1 MGICTNRLLMGQ
13 PLIALFISAK
23 RHGSSLLRHVL
34 RPTIIAKKENRSSFD
49 RCWHKPAVE
58 RQAEHVRSAPAISDI
73 NLFRYSRALP
83 QRRRTLKCDEH
94 GARLFLLQEM
104 RRLACVPTKN
114 ENRNLEGGSDIREN
128 GTIDGFAGSAVTRR
142 DCSLIGS
149 IQQSR
154 LSSNLT
160 RRTLSCCTQGY
171 RTGVADAG

>member
-58 RQAEHVRSAPAISDI
+58 RQAEHVRSAPGISDI

-83 QRRRTLKCDEH
+83 QRRRKIAGTRWLDEAEF
-94 GARLFLLQEM
+94 ARLY
-104 RRLACVPTKN
+104 RW
-114 ENRNLEGGSDIREN
+114 LECPDAPVHPPYTR
-128 GTIDGFAGSAVTRR
+128 AV
-142 DCSLIGS
+142 
-149 IQQSR
+149 
-154 LSSNLT
+154 
-160 RRTLSCCTQGY
+160 
-171 RTGVADAG
+171 